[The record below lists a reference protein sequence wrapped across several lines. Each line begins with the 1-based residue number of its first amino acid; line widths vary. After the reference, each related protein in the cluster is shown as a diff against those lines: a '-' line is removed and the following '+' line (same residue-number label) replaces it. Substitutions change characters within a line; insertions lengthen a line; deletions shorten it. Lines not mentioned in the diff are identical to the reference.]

1 MKSLKHDVAVP
12 GFQFGLFID
21 ILEIRKSAFENVDV
35 GVKAASD
42 SFQDNDVGEESGKL
56 SIQFHFV
63 LSDNPHHIP
72 EEDHPF
78 ELAVGGAVQSVE
90 ALGQLLV
97 VVAEFIIF

>member
-1 MKSLKHDVAVP
+1 MKSLKHNMGVP
-12 GFQFGLFID
+12 GFYFGLFID
-21 ILEIRKSAFENVDV
+21 VLEIGKCTFENVDV
-35 GVKAASD
+35 GVKAASN
-42 SFQDNDVGEESGKL
+42 SLQDDDVGEESGKL